1 MLWKRDFMLARPGT
15 TFVVDYCQYGTASK
29 KATML
34 WSNTLLQGYSAK
46 TCPGPG
52 KCPAIAPLTRRHI
65 VSIDGGEVRETVAA
79 NPDRLV
85 LELFQAVHQ
94 DMPQQGKRIERAA
107 ERALTARTNPIVDVR
122 SYRVEQGSWRFKVAH
137 ADGSVAWR
145 ELADMPEDFDRLA
158 WPCKIRARFA
168 VDPPPFPYERLVNVA
183 LEGDSVLIEVKWSKC
198 RETSWLQADAAAMRE
213 IATPV

>member
-1 MLWKRDFMLARPGT
+1 MLWKCGFMPASPGT

-34 WSNTLLQGYSAK
+34 RSNRPLEGFSAK
-46 TCPGPG
+46 TCAGPG

-65 VSIDGGEVRETVAA
+65 VSVNGGEMWETVAA
-79 NPDRLV
+79 IPDRLV

-94 DMPQQGKRIERAA
+94 DMPQRGKRIERIAVRAA
-107 ERALTARTNPIVDVR
+107 TALTNSIVGVHT
-122 SYRVEQGSWRFKVAH
+122 YKVERGSWRFKVAH

-145 ELADMPEDFDRLA
+145 ELADMPEDFDRLF
-158 WPCKIRARFA
+158 WPFKVRASLA
-168 VDPPPFPYERLVNVA
+168 VDPAPFPYERLVNVA
-183 LEGDSVLIEVKWSKC
+183 LDGDSVLIEVKWSKC

-213 IATPV
+213 IAAPV